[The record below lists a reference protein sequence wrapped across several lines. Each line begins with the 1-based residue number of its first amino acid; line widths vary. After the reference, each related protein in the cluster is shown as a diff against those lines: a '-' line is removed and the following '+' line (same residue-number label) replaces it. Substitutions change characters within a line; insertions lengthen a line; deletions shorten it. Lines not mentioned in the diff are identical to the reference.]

1 MKHLSDLKKKKKKE
15 GLKGE
20 LTWPLSFNISLQ
32 V

>member
-1 MKHLSDLKKKKKKE
+1 MKHLSDLKKKKKE